1 LKITQQLKQTLLL
14 IHSKLP
20 PEKRAEFVRRMGER
34 LSVLQLDDLAGYTI
48 AGALVGAV
56 CEILPLDTV
65 TGIDDWIE
73 VGAAFGAAIGYVVT
87 RKGRQARNDIQR
99 IITEEVERALAESH

>member
-1 LKITQQLKQTLLL
+1 MKLTQQLKRTLLL

-20 PEKRAEFVRRMGER
+20 PEKRAEFVHRIRER
-34 LSVLQLDDLAGYTI
+34 LSVLQVDDLAGYTI
-48 AGALVGAV
+48 AGALVGAI

-73 VGAAFGAAIGYVVT
+73 VGAAFGAAVGYIVT
-87 RKGRQARNDIQR
+87 RKERQTRKDIEQ
-99 IITEEVERALAESH
+99 IIAEEVDRALAEPQ